1 MRSFQ
6 GRWVWILLA
15 AVVVLLLIA
24 VVSVAI
30 YLYLQQ
36 PRAVANG
43 WQDPVAA
50 IVPEEITAGLALY
63 PIYGASDLDT
73 IDEAIAIGDL
83 ETAYATLVFSLDLS
97 DAQRIGR
104 LLLLGRRFAETEK
117 PDRANLAYQ
126 QIYDVAVLSPRLS
139 DPARADALLGAG
151 KGWAALDMD
160 AEALKAYDQVYTV
173 AVASP
178 YLQMANRQELL
189 AMLADAYRELGDEG
203 RAQASADKLAE
214 LAEEPYVRPLPVPAE
229 VPELAVGH
237 EPVSSA
243 EVAAL
248 ESARREAAGAIVQM
262 LLEGE
267 QPAPEQVS
275 DLAQALLAEDA
286 AKLALYSQA
295 LEGTSQPG
303 KRINVDWHLIRWLT
317 LKYQVAAGGLG
328 MSAVPEW
335 ESQVADIQ
343 SDVSKAYEAL
353 FFDYEDLVTALPDA
367 SLMGPGSY
375 HVRRQ
380 VTLAGQLGQYPNYP
394 AQQMAEKLRDAVDS
408 LVATGSADRLVVDVV
423 IEDGEARFALTPAA
437 GEGQLP
443 PSP

>member
-15 AVVVLLLIA
+15 AVVGLLLIA

-30 YLYLQQ
+30 YFYLQQ
-36 PRAVANG
+36 PRNVATG
-43 WQDPVAA
+43 WQDPIAA
-50 IVPEEITAGLALY
+50 IVPGEITSGLALY

-73 IDEAIAIGDL
+73 IDEAIVIGDL

-104 LLLLGRRFAETEK
+104 LLLLGKGFTAAEK

-151 KGWAALDMD
+151 KGWAALGMD
-160 AEALKAYDQVYTV
+160 AQALEAYDQVYTL

-178 YLQMANRQELL
+178 YLQVVHRQELL
-189 AMLADAYRELGDEG
+189 AVLADVYRELGDEG
-203 RAQASADKLAE
+203 RVQATADKLAE
-214 LAEEPYVRPLPVPAE
+214 LAEEPSVRPPSAPAE
-229 VPELAVGH
+229 LPELTVSQ

-248 ESARREAAGAIVQM
+248 ESARREAAGAVVQVF
-262 LLEGE
+262 LEAE

-275 DLAQALLAEDA
+275 NLAQALLAEDA
-286 AKLALYSQA
+286 AKLALYRQT

-303 KRINVDWHLIRWLT
+303 KRINVHWHLIRWLT

-328 MSAVPEW
+328 MSVVPEW
-335 ESQVADIQ
+335 ESQAADIQ
-343 SDVSKAYEAL
+343 SDLSKAYEDL
-353 FFDYEDLVTALPDA
+353 FFEYEDLVTALPDA

-375 HVRRQ
+375 QVRRQ

-394 AQQMAEKLRDAVDS
+394 AQQMADKLRDAVDS
-408 LVATGSADRLVVDVV
+408 LVATGSADRLYVDVV
-423 IEDGEARFALTPAA
+423 IEDGEARFTLAPEA

>member
-1 MRSFQ
+1 MRLFRD
-6 GRWVWILLA
+6 RWVWILLT

-30 YLYLQQ
+30 YLYLQ
-36 PRAVANG
+36 PSGVTATG
-43 WQDPVAA
+43 WQDPIAA

-83 ETAYATLVFSLDLS
+83 ETAYGTLVFSLDLS

-104 LLLLGRRFAETEK
+104 LLLLGRRFTEMEE
-117 PDRANLAYQ
+117 PNRANLVYQ

-151 KGWAALDMD
+151 RGWAALGMD
-160 AEALKAYDQVYTV
+160 VEALRAYDQVYTV
-173 AVASP
+173 AVGSP
-178 YLQMANRQELL
+178 YLQVAHRQELL
-189 AMLADAYRELGDEG
+189 AMLVDAYREVGDEG

-214 LAEEPYVRPLPVPAE
+214 LADEPHVQPPRAPAE
-229 VPELAVGH
+229 VPELAVSQ
-237 EPVSSA
+237 EPVSSP

-248 ESARREAAGAIVQM
+248 EGARRDAAGAIVQA

-267 QPAPEQVS
+267 QPTPEQVS
-275 DLAQALLAEDA
+275 SLGQALLAEDA
-286 AKLALYSQA
+286 GKLALYRQT

-303 KRINVDWHLIRWLT
+303 KRINVHWHLIRWLT

-335 ESQVADIQ
+335 ESQLANIQ
-343 SDVSKAYEAL
+343 SDLSKAYEDL

-375 HVRRQ
+375 QVRRE

-394 AQQMAEKLRDAVDS
+394 AQQMADKLRDAVDS
-408 LVATGSADRLVVDVV
+408 LAATGSADRLYVDVV
-423 IEDGEARFALTPAA
+423 IVDGEARFSLAPAA

-443 PSP
+443 PPP

>member
-24 VVSVAI
+24 VVSLAI
-30 YLYLQQ
+30 YFYLQQ
-36 PRAVANG
+36 PRAMATG
-43 WQDPVAA
+43 WQDPIAA
-50 IVPEEITAGLALY
+50 IVPGEITAGLALY

-73 IDEAIAIGDL
+73 IDEAMAIGDL

-104 LLLLGRRFAETEK
+104 LLLLGKGFAQAEK
-117 PDRANLAYQ
+117 PDRANLVYQ

-151 KGWAALDMD
+151 KGWAGLGMD
-160 AEALKAYDQVYTV
+160 AEALKAYDQVYTI

-178 YLQMANRQELL
+178 YLQVAHRQELL

-203 RAQASADKLAE
+203 RAQASADRLAE
-214 LAEEPYVRPLPVPAE
+214 LAEEPTVRLPSAPAQ
-229 VPELAVGH
+229 VPELAVGQ
-237 EPVSSA
+237 EPVSSPD
-243 EVAAL
+243 VAAL
-248 ESARREAAGAIVQM
+248 EAARREAAGATVQM
-262 LLEGE
+262 LIAGE
-267 QPAPEQVS
+267 QPTPEQVS
-275 DLAQALLAEDA
+275 NLAQALVAEDA
-286 AKLALYSQA
+286 AKLALYRQT

-303 KRINVDWHLIRWLT
+303 KRINVHWHLIRWLT

-328 MSAVPEW
+328 LSVVPEW
-335 ESQVADIQ
+335 ESQAADIQ
-343 SDVSKAYEAL
+343 SDLSKAYEDL

-375 HVRRQ
+375 QVRREM
-380 VTLAGQLGQYPNYP
+380 TLAGRLGQYPNYP
-394 AQQMAEKLRDAVDS
+394 AQQMADKLQDAVDS
-408 LVATGSADRLVVDVV
+408 LVATGYADRLYVDVV
-423 IEDGEARFALTPAA
+423 TEDGETRFALAPAA
-437 GEGQLP
+437 GEGVLP

>member
-1 MRSFQ
+1 
-6 GRWVWILLA
+6 
-15 AVVVLLLIA
+15 
-24 VVSVAI
+24 
-30 YLYLQQ
+30 
-36 PRAVANG
+36 
-43 WQDPVAA
+43 
-50 IVPEEITAGLALY
+50 LALY

-104 LLLLGRRFAETEK
+104 LLLLGKGFAEAEK
-117 PDRANLAYQ
+117 PDRSNLAYQ

-151 KGWAALDMD
+151 RGWAALGMD
-160 AEALKAYDQVYTV
+160 AEALRAYDQVYTV
-173 AVASP
+173 ALASP
-178 YLQMANRQELL
+178 YMQMAHRQELL
-189 AMLADAYRELGDEG
+189 TMLVNAYRELGDEG

-214 LAEEPYVRPLPVPAE
+214 LAEEPYVRPLPAPAQ
-229 VPELAVGH
+229 VPELVVGQ
-237 EPVSSA
+237 EPVSSP

-248 ESARREAAGAIVQM
+248 EGARRDAAGAIVQM

-267 QPAPEQVS
+267 QPTPEQVNS
-275 DLAQALLAEDA
+275 LAQALLAEDA
-286 AKLALYSQA
+286 AKLALYRQT

-303 KRINVDWHLIRWLT
+303 KRINVHWHLIRWLT

-328 MSAVPEW
+328 MSVVPEW
-335 ESQVADIQ
+335 ESQAADIQ
-343 SDVSKAYEAL
+343 SDLSKAYEDL
-353 FFDYEDLVTALPDA
+353 YFDYEDLVTALPDA

-375 HVRRQ
+375 QVRRQ
-380 VTLAGQLGQYPNYP
+380 VTLAGQLGHYPNYP
-394 AQQMAEKLRDAVDS
+394 AQQMADKLRDAVDS
-408 LVATGSADRLVVDVV
+408 LVATGSADRLYVDVV
-423 IEDGEARFALTPAA
+423 IEDGEARFTLAPAG